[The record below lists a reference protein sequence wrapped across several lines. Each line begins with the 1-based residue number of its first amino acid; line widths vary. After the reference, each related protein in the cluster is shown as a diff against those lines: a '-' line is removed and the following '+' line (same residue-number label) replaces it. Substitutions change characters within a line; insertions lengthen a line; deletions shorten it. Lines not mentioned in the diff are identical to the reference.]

1 LIVAER
7 VLVIAPHPDDESIG
21 CGGAICLHHR
31 RSDTVGVVF
40 LTSGERGIEGVAPEV
55 ARTVREAEATEALEV
70 LGVGRRDFLR
80 LPDLGVGDNLGLALE
95 RLRPVLEAHAPSV
108 IYLPHPDDSHVDHQ
122 AALPLIRSALAEC
135 PPGAAL
141 PDLRLYEVWSPM
153 PDYDWPEDISLVFRQ
168 KLHAIRRYR
177 SQLRRFRYDRAVQ
190 GLNRFRGCLAARC
203 SFAEVF
209 RYAAPT
215 APGRIEDLAA
225 PDIVSGMPG
234 GDR

>member
-1 LIVAER
+1 MADS

-31 RSDTVGVVF
+31 RGDTVGVVF
-40 LTSGERGIEGVAPEV
+40 LTSGERGIDGIAPAE
-55 ARTVREAEATEALEV
+55 ARAVREAEATEALEV

-80 LPDLGVGDNLGLALE
+80 LPDLGVGDKLALAVE

-108 IYLPHPDDSHVDHQ
+108 IYLPHPEDAHVDHQ
-122 AALPLIRSALAEC
+122 AALPLIRSAMADHSRE
-135 PPGAAL
+135 AAR
-141 PDLRLYEVWSPM
+141 PELRLYEVWSPM
-153 PDYDWPEDISLVFRQ
+153 AAYDWPEDISPVFRQ

-190 GLNRFRGCLAARC
+190 GLNRYRGCLAAGC
-203 SFAEVF
+203 SYAEVF
-209 RYAAPT
+209 RYAAPA
-215 APGRIEDLAA
+215 APGQVEGHVA
-225 PDIVSGMPG
+225 PVNGSISSG